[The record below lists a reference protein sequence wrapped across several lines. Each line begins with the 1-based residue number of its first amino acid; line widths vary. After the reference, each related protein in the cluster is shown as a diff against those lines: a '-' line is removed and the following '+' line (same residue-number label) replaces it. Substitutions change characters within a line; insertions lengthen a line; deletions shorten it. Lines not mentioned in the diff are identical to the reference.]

1 MAYISCSDV
10 VPDMLSVKIEDAA
23 ESSEEESP
31 EDELATQHGENSD
44 LHVKLKVED
53 DIILPG

>member
-1 MAYISCSDV
+1 
-10 VPDMLSVKIEDAA
+10 MLSVKIEDAA
-23 ESSEEESP
+23 ESSDEESP
-31 EDELATQHGENSD
+31 ADELATQHGENSD